1 MWHWTDVELLVPELK
16 HSEKHVSSKEY
27 IAANIEGMRRKLFR
41 VAAYTSFMDCEK
53 QNLFLVSETGGFLLT
68 SHWNKTQ
75 SSCFNGCFRIAETVT
90 ETSYSN

>member
-1 MWHWTDVELLVPELK
+1 MCHWTDVELLVPELI
-16 HSEKHVSSKEY
+16 HSEKQVSSKEY

-41 VAAYTSFMDCEK
+41 VVTYTYFMDIEK
-53 QNLFLVSETGGFLLT
+53 QNHFLVSETGGYLLT

-75 SSCFNGCFRIAETVT
+75 YSCFNGCFRIAETAT